1 MKSLLLTGATGFV
14 GKSLFEHLKSNFKV
28 SLLLR
33 DVTENYDSAF
43 SKSYVGDFS
52 GSTDFTEALH
62 GIDCII
68 HLAARAHVTRGVSDN
83 SLEKFMEANTHAT
96 LKLASQAAQRGVQ
109 RFIFISSIGVNG
121 ISNSSPFKC
130 SDKAAPSEDY
140 SISKHEAE
148 IGLKKIANNT
158 GMEVVIIRP
167 PLVYGRGA
175 PGNFGTLIKVAKKN
189 LPLPLGAVN
198 NQRSIVSIDNLI
210 DLITVCI
217 EHPNAAN
224 QTFLVSDD
232 QDISTT
238 ELLKKLT
245 VAAGN
250 NPRLIP
256 FPISTLKLLAKLVGK
271 GGVVERFSS
280 SLTIDIEH
288 TKETLNWSPP
298 ISLDE
303 GIRRCFK

>member
-33 DVTENYDSAF
+33 NVTANYDSAF
-43 SKSYVGDFS
+43 SKFYVGDFS

-68 HLAARAHVTRGVSDN
+68 HLAARAHITRGVSDDN
-83 SLEKFMEANTHAT
+83 LEKFTEANTHAT
-96 LKLASQAAQRGVQ
+96 LKLASQAAQRGVK

-121 ISNSSPFKC
+121 VSNSRPFKF

-148 IGLKKIANNT
+148 IGLKKIADNT

-167 PLVYGRGA
+167 PLVYGHGA

-210 DLITVCI
+210 DLIAVCI
-217 EHPNAAN
+217 EHPNAVS

-250 NPRLIP
+250 KPRLIP
-256 FPISTLKLLAKLVGK
+256 LPISVLKLLAELVGK
-271 GGVVERFSS
+271 RGVVERFSS